1 MAGSDI
7 LILKSVVRSFR
18 EWVQL
23 GRVPGRPLQRLLVCN
38 PLTAAPA
45 NLINSEQRSWAAG
58 ETGPEADLMQRL
70 TAEVGGGGEAS
81 KVSGKGRER
90 EEKGGREE
98 GRPLGGSICA
108 E

>member
-1 MAGSDI
+1 MACSDI

-70 TAEVGGGGEAS
+70 TAEVGGGGGSLEGVR
-81 KVSGKGRER
+81 KREGEGGGGGKG
-90 EEKGGREE
+90 GGQAP
-98 GRPLGGSICA
+98 GRVHLC
-108 E
+108 